1 MDPIT
6 LILGVANLVPGI
18 AKFLHAGST
27 TQKIAD
33 EAGAIASTIAG
44 VADPGE
50 ALARIQTS
58 GAGSELQQKFQLEVM
73 SKMASWDQMFLQ
85 DVQSAR
91 SRDVELAKVGY
102 RNYRA
107 HAMFA
112 LAVLVILWLVWII
125 WKSPDINEYV
135 KGIFTLVL
143 GRFLGYLDNIYN
155 FEFGTTRQ
163 SHEKDQTIKQLTRNG
178 NP

>member
-1 MDPIT
+1 VDPIT

-18 AKFLHAGST
+18 AKFLHAGNT
-27 TQKIAD
+27 TQKVAD
-33 EAGAIASTIAG
+33 EVGAIVSTVAG
-44 VADPGE
+44 VADPKE
-50 ALARIQTS
+50 ALAKIQAST
-58 GAGSELQQKFQLEVM
+58 ELQQKFQLEVM
-73 SKMASWDQMFLQ
+73 SRMASWDQMFLQ

-91 SRDVELAKVGY
+91 DRDTKLAQVGY

-107 HAMFA
+107 HFMFA
-112 LAVLVILWLVWII
+112 LAVAVIVGLVWIV
-125 WKSPDINEYV
+125 WKDPNIDEYV

-163 SHEKDQTIKQLTRNG
+163 SITKDQTIQQLTKNG
-178 NP
+178 N

>member
-1 MDPIT
+1 VDPIT

-27 TQKIAD
+27 TQKVAD
-33 EAGAIASTIAG
+33 EVGAVVSTIAG
-44 VADPGE
+44 VADPKE
-50 ALARIQTS
+50 ALAKIQAS
-58 GAGSELQQKFQLEVM
+58 AELQQKFQLEVM
-73 SKMASWDQMFLQ
+73 SKMASWDQMFLE

-91 SRDVELAKVGY
+91 RRDVELAKVGY

-125 WKSPDINEYV
+125 WQSPDINEYV

-163 SHEKDQTIKQLTRNG
+163 SHEKDQTIKQLTKNG
-178 NP
+178 SQ